1 MKYLIDTNICIYFLN
16 NVPVIVDK
24 LKCIPSDEIAISLIT
39 LAELQFGAYNSA
51 KVESNLRRVGFLE
64 ETVNIV
70 PLSTEV
76 TRKYAEIK
84 AELRKTGN
92 PVDDFDIL
100 IGATAIANNLT
111 LITNN
116 TRHFSNMAG
125 ISLENWITG

>member
-24 LKCIPSDEIAISLIT
+24 LKNIPSEEIAIS
-39 LAELQFGAYNSA
+39 
-51 KVESNLRRVGFLE
+51 
-64 ETVNIV
+64 
-70 PLSTEV
+70 
-76 TRKYAEIK
+76 
-84 AELRKTGN
+84 
-92 PVDDFDIL
+92 
-100 IGATAIANNLT
+100 